1 MEYKIVNQALYLC
14 DRMGNVGRRIAES
27 VVYGTFDDKSSS
39 FLITRLDGKVELR
52 DTNGNL
58 KRTLISDGIEARF
71 SGDEIIVRKKD
82 GKTCVIDKVGNVKR
96 YI

>member
-1 MEYKIVNQALYLC
+1 MDYKIVNQALYLC
-14 DRMGNVGRRIAES
+14 DRIGNIGRRIAEGVS
-27 VVYGTFDDKSSS
+27 FGTFDDKSST
-39 FLITRLDGKVELR
+39 FLITKTDGKVELR

-58 KRTLISDGIEARF
+58 KRTLINDSIEARF

-82 GKTCVIDKVGNVKR
+82 GRTCLIDKVGNIKR

>member
-1 MEYKIVNQALYLC
+1 MDYKIVNQSLYLC
-14 DRMGNVGRRIAES
+14 DRIGNIGRRIAES
-27 VVYGTFDDKSSS
+27 VSFGTFDDKTST
-39 FLITRLDGKVELR
+39 FLITKMDGKVELR

-58 KRTLISDGIEARF
+58 KRTLINDSIEARF

-82 GKTCVIDKVGNVKR
+82 GRTCLIDKVGNIKR